1 MITPLL
7 HRILL
12 KLDDVEKKTASGIV
26 IPESVTE
33 KERKAIEVGTVISIG
48 KTAFKDFGGDGD
60 TIAVGDR
67 VIIARYSGKEVQDGD
82 DKYVVTNDE
91 DILCILK
98 DDK

>member
-33 KERKAIEVGTVISIG
+33 KERKAVEIGVVISIG
-48 KTAFKDFGGDGD
+48 ETAFKDYGGNES
-60 TIAVGDR
+60 TLAVGDR
-67 VIIARYSGKEVQDGD
+67 VIIARYSGKEIQDND
-82 DKYVVTNDE
+82 VKYIIVNDE
-91 DILCILK
+91 DILCITK
-98 DDK
+98 ETK